1 MREKNYYINILCSVK
16 VTYKKKPIK
25 TKFERQK
32 CEKKRKEYILIGCY
46 KVISWN
52 KRKLSEV
59 DNIADIPRRKGTKSV
74 K

>member
-32 CEKKRKEYILIGCY
+32 CEKKRKEYILIDCY
-46 KVISWN
+46 KVIS
-52 KRKLSEV
+52 
-59 DNIADIPRRKGTKSV
+59 
-74 K
+74 